1 MPFKNEE
8 TGRAYQP
15 DYKRLRRAGSSLTP
29 STTQVPTAFRLETA
43 RDRPYIFYSS
53 AGGFGTKAS
62 SAADAHIDGDP
73 SGRVG
78 NALALADVNAD
89 GYWRRRSDPDHHRR
103 KRNRRVRRHRRVQ

>member
-43 RDRPYIFYSS
+43 RDIRDLLAEQIAKVRDEPE
-53 AGGFGTKAS
+53 AGTLEKARTIGFLAGVALKAVELT
-62 SAADAHIDGDP
+62 DLL
-73 SGRVG
+73 GRVESIETT
-78 NALALADVNAD
+78 L
-89 GYWRRRSDPDHHRR
+89 
-103 KRNRRVRRHRRVQ
+103 